1 MSPPERDQ
9 HGRFLPTK
17 DSVGDQPRADISRT
31 DAMIVAVGILTEDEI
46 LISKGLDPALWEVV
60 SYKTSEWP
68 GGTSTKV
75 SAKRRA
81 QELAPL
87 ADMEELTELVA
98 RLGVPEKPSARH
110 SGSSEDGLVVN
121 LSDWQVGGTGPG
133 GGSRETIERVL
144 AAGQNV
150 VQYVHELRMSGRTM
164 DELVVT
170 GLGDIVE
177 GCTGFYPNQPF
188 SVDLD
193 NRSQIKMSYQ
203 LITALLRMWVP
214 MFPSVKVVPIGGNHG
229 ETRSAFKSETGP
241 GDNKDVLAFEIVKS
255 VLEGREGYDHVEWQ
269 IPDGELSTTFTVGGT
284 TIGITHGHMFSGGP
298 NAAAKAE
305 RWWKGQTFG
314 LQSVKDASILV
325 SGHFHHFS
333 SVEFSEAGRTWFQ
346 APAMDNGSAWFT
358 EFSGQSSAP
367 GMLVF
372 RAGRGC
378 GPRQWDDLKII

>member
-1 MSPPERDQ
+1 MSDPQRDEF
-9 HGRFLPTK
+9 GRFLPKERLDT
-17 DSVGDQPRADISRT
+17 QPHSEISRT
-31 DAMIVAVGILTEDEI
+31 DATIVAAGVLSEEEI
-46 LISKGLDPALWEVV
+46 LRSKGLDPALWEVT
-60 SYKTSEWP
+60 SYRTTEWP
-68 GGTSTKV
+68 GGTATRV
-75 SAKRRA
+75 AARRRA

-87 ADMEELTELVA
+87 EDLRELEELVV
-98 RLGVPEKPSARH
+98 RLGVPEPHMPRRGHGNA
-110 SGSSEDGLVVN
+110 GLVVN

-150 VQYVHELRMSGRTM
+150 VQYAHDLRAAGRDM
-164 DELVVT
+164 DSLVVT

-193 NRSQIKMSYQ
+193 NRGQIKVSYQ
-203 LITALLRMWVP
+203 LVTALLRMWAP
-214 MFPSVKVVPIGGNHG
+214 LFPDVRVVPIGGNHG

-241 GDNKDVLAFEIVKS
+241 GDNKDVLTFEIVRS
-255 VLEGREGYDHVEWQ
+255 VLEGREGYDHVQWQ
-269 IPDGELSTTFTVGGT
+269 IPDSELSTTFEVGGT
-284 TIGITHGHMFSGGP
+284 TVGITHGHMFSGGGP

-314 LQSVKDASILV
+314 LQPVKDATILV
-325 SGHFHHFS
+325 SGHFHHFMAQ
-333 SVEFSEAGRTWFQ
+333 EFSDAGRTWFQ
-346 APAMDNGSAWFT
+346 APAMDNGSQWYT
-358 EFSGQSSAP
+358 EMSGQSSAP